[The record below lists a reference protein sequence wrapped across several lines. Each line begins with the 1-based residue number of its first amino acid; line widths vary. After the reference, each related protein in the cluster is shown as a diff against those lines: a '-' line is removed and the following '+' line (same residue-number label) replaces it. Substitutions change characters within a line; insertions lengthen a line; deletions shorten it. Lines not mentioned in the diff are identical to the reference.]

1 MRRRYGA
8 GALLLAACA
17 APAGAGSF
25 VFADGAAPADVITHP
40 RGYDGTGGEL
50 VNTVCFNTAV
60 LPAGVIAADAEAAL
74 LKAIATWNR
83 QRASTNNLGTRF
95 GNNDI
100 ADDFRH
106 DFESTVLHEL
116 GHCIGL
122 GHPNLSSESGLE
134 EPARNATKSRR
145 GANAVFDP
153 GAGADLLHGS
163 ADDLRGDDENLVW
176 FDPASNDPLALPGRI
191 DRSTLSRGTADLPAG
206 HTFAANADR
215 SVLHAL
221 GYVDTESVMQQGQP
235 TDEVQRRI
243 TAEDLRTLRL
253 AMAGLDG
260 VAGTIDDYTLR
271 LHYVG
276 QVQQDDLCDIT
287 VRFGASSLGS
297 CAVSGV
303 PLSSNH
309 YRFTKAT
316 VLLGSNQNWH
326 FSTAPNTETAIASLQ
341 PVTPASGAMLTVGAT
356 VTRLADVMA
365 GGPPGSIEVTFGGA
379 TCTATLDV
387 ASPQSSGSCTL
398 LVAGTGMQLL
408 RVDYLGERGFDASTF
423 ETVLGVARPTPVLTI
438 TSHAPEPSTTDETYS
453 VGVSVSGGAAA
464 PTPTGTVDVSD
475 GSAGCTIVL
484 AAGSGVC
491 AIEPGSAG
499 ARTVVASYG
508 GDANYGAAT
517 ASVEHTVIAGLR
529 VFRNGFE

>member
-1 MRRRYGA
+1 MQD
-8 GALLLAACA
+8 AA
-17 APAGAGSF
+17 
-25 VFADGAAPADVITHP
+25 I
-40 RGYDGTGGEL
+40 
-50 VNTVCFNTAV
+50 
-60 LPAGVIAADAEAAL
+60 
-74 LKAIATWNR
+74 
-83 QRASTNNLGTRF
+83 
-95 GNNDI
+95 
-100 ADDFRH
+100 
-106 DFESTVLHEL
+106 
-116 GHCIGL
+116 
-122 GHPNLSSESGLE
+122 
-134 EPARNATKSRR
+134 
-145 GANAVFDP
+145 
-153 GAGADLLHGS
+153 
-163 ADDLRGDDENLVW
+163 
-176 FDPASNDPLALPGRI
+176 
-191 DRSTLSRGTADLPAG
+191 
-206 HTFAANADR
+206 
-215 SVLHAL
+215 